1 MYKASYILR
10 ISWTGLVVS
19 SSGHAPKK
27 FVICVRMRD
36 SGHASATEVVQR
48 PVRVDVTSED
58 DGVGAPGANLEV
70 ILVNV
75 VRQPETVESVSN
87 VFKNVVQD

>member
-10 ISWTGLVVS
+10 TDWTALVVS

-36 SGHASATEVVQR
+36 SGHASVTEVVQR
-48 PVRVDVTSED
+48 LVRAVVTS
-58 DGVGAPGANLEV
+58 
-70 ILVNV
+70 
-75 VRQPETVESVSN
+75 
-87 VFKNVVQD
+87 